1 MHVPRIWSRTRA
13 RASLEPA
20 IRSGGCAAAV
30 CSSERMATQAT
41 PGNKVPDI
49 RVGGASSPRAHPAV
63 IQGRESELR
72 LIGRLLD
79 KISSGSGGVIVV
91 EGASGIGK
99 TRLLFE
105 VVSDAKGRGVRFGVS
120 TAEPA
125 ERAVEL
131 AALLGALFDGDQPLI
146 ARGALPSIRTE
157 PGQRFWLLRDLE
169 ALLERA
175 SQSEPIVIVIDDAQ
189 WADAGTAAALR
200 TLTRSLAGSAI
211 GWLIGWRPSPESAP
225 DAASAIEHLKRAGAT
240 VITLGPLDDAAV
252 AGLAAEV
259 LGGEPDEHVLALIEQ
274 AAGSPFLLVETL
286 LGLQEEDRIRVVD
299 GRAEVLDGRLPER
312 VRSGMRERLG
322 RLSRPANEA
331 VTVAASLGRT
341 FTFAELTETLGWQ
354 PSALLGPVAELL
366 ESNLLVE
373 RGERLAFWHDITR
386 GAVRETIATSAR
398 RALDRWAAEV
408 LLRSGALPVEVATQ
422 LSASAEPGDEVAIT
436 TLLDAAKTLLPTD
449 SGTAAEFGRRALEI
463 APSHHLLRGEI
474 VSTTAIALHIAGNS
488 DDAIAFADRA
498 LRETF
503 PPAQEAEV
511 RLSIAGMFAISQEI
525 RISAGR
531 LALALPQL
539 PDVLR
544 ARHLAS
550 LYHNLV
556 TSGRPDEA
564 RAMQAEADAA
574 ITQSGDV
581 LASFTLHLAEG
592 AVEYMGDDFR
602 SAKELVEQAHQEG
615 IDAGDGQR
623 LQMAQMWRGDMLG
636 ALDDYVGAF
645 DVADR
650 GLEAAKRD
658 RQGWAYEMFETWRGR
673 LLFQSGQL
681 AAARSTLEP
690 RFADEDGSH
699 AMAALDAAG
708 VAALARIA
716 LHSGEARQI
725 RRLTDA
731 AHVVFKSGTPA
742 VRRHASWVL
751 ALVAAAQGDPA
762 SALRWS
768 RAPSL
773 QDGRTLLPRFPVD
786 VADEVHLARI
796 ALSGG
801 DSDLAG
807 EVLAAVR
814 RRSELNPG
822 VKTIAAVEAQV
833 SGLIEDRLEDLA
845 RSVAL
850 FEESPRRLA
859 LGSALEDY
867 GRCLTR
873 TDREGGVAVLGRALE
888 LYVALGADWDARRVR
903 SRLADLGVRRRI
915 VAIRGHGSGFASLTG
930 AEAQIASLVSDG
942 ITNREIADRLFLSP
956 HTVNSH
962 LVHIYTKLAI
972 NSRAELAR
980 IVAEQEGGT
989 RFPTQQR

>member
-1 MHVPRIWSRTRA
+1 
-13 RASLEPA
+13 
-20 IRSGGCAAAV
+20 
-30 CSSERMATQAT
+30 MATQAT
-41 PGNKVPDI
+41 PGNEVPDI
-49 RVGGASSPRAHPAV
+49 RAGGATSPRAYQAG

-72 LIGRLLD
+72 LIGGLFD
-79 KISSGSGGVIVV
+79 EVASGSGGVIVV

-99 TRLLFE
+99 SRLLLE
-105 VVSDAKGRGVRFGVS
+105 SVRDAKRRGMRFGVS
-120 TAEPA
+120 MAEPA

-131 AALLGALFDGDQPLI
+131 AALLGALFDGPEPLLD
-146 ARGALPSIRTE
+146 RSALPSIRAE

-169 ALLERA
+169 VLLERA
-175 SQSEPIVIVIDDAQ
+175 AASRPLVIVIDDAQ
-189 WADAGTAAALR
+189 WADNGTVAALR
-200 TLTRSLAGSAI
+200 SLPRSLAGSPIA
-211 GWLIGWRPSPESAP
+211 WLIAWRPSPETAP
-225 DAASAIEHLKRAGAT
+225 DSATAIDQLKRGGAS

-252 AGLAAEV
+252 ARLAAEV
-259 LGGEPDEHVLALIEQ
+259 LGGEPDEHVIDLVEQ

-286 LGLQEEDRIRVVD
+286 LGLLEEDRIRVVD
-299 GRAEVLDGRLPER
+299 GRAEVIDGSLPER

-341 FTFAELTETLGWQ
+341 FTFAELAETLGWQ

-366 ESNLLVE
+366 ETNLLVE

-386 GAVRETIATSAR
+386 GAVRATIAASAR

-408 LLRSGALPVEVATQ
+408 LLRSGALPVEVAMQ
-422 LSASAEPGDEVAIT
+422 LAASAEPGDEVAVA
-436 TLLDAAKTLLPTD
+436 TLLDAAKTLIATD

-463 APSHHLLRGEI
+463 SPGHHPLRGEI

-488 DDAIAFADRA
+488 DEAIGFANRA

-511 RLSIAGMFAISQEI
+511 RLSIAGMFAISPEI

-531 LALALPQL
+531 LALGLPEI

-544 ARHLAS
+544 ARHLAC

-564 RAMQAEADAA
+564 RAMQAVADDA
-574 ITQSGDV
+574 IGPTGD
-581 LASFTLHLAEG
+581 LRASFTLHLAES
-592 AVEYMGDDFR
+592 AVVYSEDDFGA
-602 SAKELVEQAHQEG
+602 AKELVELADREG
-615 IDAGDGQR
+615 IDAGDDQR
-623 LQMAQMWRGDMLG
+623 LRLGHMWRGEILSVQD
-636 ALDDYVGAF
+636 AYPEAF

-658 RQGWAYEMFETWRGR
+658 RQGWAYQMFETWRGR

-681 AAARSTLEP
+681 AAARSTLET
-690 RFADEDGSH
+690 RFADEDGRH
-699 AMAALDAAG
+699 AMAVLDAAG
-708 VAALARIA
+708 VAALARLA
-716 LHSGEARQI
+716 LHTGDSPQI
-725 RRLTDA
+725 RRLTEA
-731 AHVVFKSGTPA
+731 AHVVLEGRTPA
-742 VRRHASWVL
+742 VTRHASWVL
-751 ALVAAAQGDPA
+751 ALVAAAQGDRE
-762 SALRWS
+762 SAHRWS
-768 RAPSL
+768 TAPNL
-773 QDGRTLLPRFPVD
+773 QDGRPLLPRFPID
-786 VADEVHLARI
+786 VTDEVHLARI
-796 ALSGG
+796 ALSVG

-807 EVLAAVR
+807 HTLATVR

-833 SGLIEDRLEDLA
+833 RGLIEDRLEDLA

-850 FEESPRRLA
+850 FEASPRRLA

-888 LYVALGADWDARRVR
+888 LYLALGAAWDARRVR
-903 SRLADLGVRRRI
+903 GRLADLGVRRRI
-915 VAIRGHGSGFASLTG
+915 VVTRGQGSGLASLTG
-930 AEAQIASLVSDG
+930 SEAQVARLVSDG
-942 ITNREIADRLFLSP
+942 ITNLEIADRLFLSP

-962 LVHIYTKLAI
+962 LRHIYSKLAI
-972 NSRAELAR
+972 NSRTELAR
-980 IVAEQEGGT
+980 IVVEQEGGG
-989 RFPTQQR
+989 PAPALPPNV